1 MNGIFWGIFFLSFQL
16 NFLYLNYILPAAGA
30 MVLYLHL
37 RKFSQ
42 VNEAFRKAFRF
53 SAALVLYEVIFFGVN
68 GTRFVTEDH
77 VLLALFVL
85 GTVLQ
90 VAILLLLQSALT
102 LEYEKEEIKKGRSH
116 WLIWLAVWKIAIYVV
131 QFSNLD
137 VVGLWAALII
147 LIVILIGVYRFLLD
161 AEKRLL
167 SERLMQDAPARGR
180 RPLVLCTA
188 YACAIL
194 LAIIGGMFFGQPGAP
209 ELTTLEKA
217 NYEDLVKRGMPQ
229 EVASCLS
236 EEDIDNLGGARSFQQ
251 LKPYSQ
257 FGDADTKVVAVSGMT
272 DYDQFVT
279 VVWFSRTNE
288 KRFSRDVLT
297 IQGEVSSVYKG
308 RIIYTWEDGSKM
320 ARDIDVSEIG
330 SLQRS
335 ENAATFL
342 LEEYFPGAYLEVP
355 AIPEA
360 KNISGYLLFDAG
372 QYEENDEG
380 DPTEEVS
387 GKIKASWYGLKRF
400 WFPYLTSVQ
409 ALEQQ
414 AYNRFAEYFYALD
427 ENFYDIETW
436 DDSE

>member
-1 MNGIFWGIFFLSFQL
+1 MNGIFWGILLQSLSL
-16 NFLYLNYILPAAGA
+16 NVLYLNYILPAAGA

-180 RPLVLCTA
+180 RPLGVCTA

-209 ELTTLEKA
+209 ELTPLEKA

-272 DYDQFVT
+272 DYGQFVT
-279 VVWFSRTNE
+279 VVWFSRKNE

-308 RIIYTWEDGSKM
+308 RIIYTREDGSKM

-330 SLQRS
+330 NLQIP
-335 ENAATFL
+335 EYADEFY
-342 LEEYFPGAYLEVP
+342 EEYFPGAYLEIP
-355 AIPEA
+355 ALRSA
-360 KNISGYLLFDAG
+360 KKISGYLLFDAG
-372 QYEENDEG
+372 QYMEDDEG
-380 DPTEEVS
+380 DLSEEV
-387 GKIKASWYGLKRF
+387 GGQIDAAWYGLKRLQ
-400 WFPYLTSVQ
+400 FPYLSVPQ
-409 ALEQQ
+409 ALDRQ
-414 AYNRFAEYFYALD
+414 AYSSYAGYFYALD